1 MQSICDSWQSPQ
13 YGERWPLAGR
23 AARRPV
29 AAFFAAAM
37 ACCLFAFP
45 AWAEDWPAFQGLR
58 QNNTSAETGLLLD
71 WPDKGPPVL
80 WSKRLGRSYS
90 PPVVARGALIAFH
103 RIGDEEVIECLD
115 ARTGQSRWNFR
126 YPTRYVDR
134 YEYNGGPRSSPAIDG
149 DFVYAYGA
157 EGVLTCLALADGKKV
172 WQRPLNKE
180 LEVPQGFFGVGIP
193 PVIEKDIILL
203 NAGGPGG
210 AGVVGI
216 NKKTGETLWKASD
229 HGAGYSA
236 PVACTI
242 GGRRMAVFF
251 TKEGLLVVAPDTG
264 KILHELPF
272 RSVYRESVN
281 AASPVVAGDVIFLSA
296 AYYVGSIALQV
307 MPEGPLKCL
316 WRDKKNLQNHWATSI
331 YHDGFLYG
339 SNGRHEQEAEMRC
352 LDWKTGEVRWTSPR
366 GLGRATFIMAQG
378 HFIAMG
384 ERGDLT
390 LIEVNP
396 ERYVE
401 KKRVRMLEYPCW
413 GPPVLANNLLY
424 IRNEILMV
432 CLDLRAAK

>member
-1 MQSICDSWQSPQ
+1 
-13 YGERWPLAGR
+13 
-23 AARRPV
+23 
-29 AAFFAAAM
+29 
-37 ACCLFAFP
+37 
-45 AWAEDWPAFQGLR
+45 
-58 QNNTSAETGLLLD
+58 TGLLLD
-71 WPDKGPPVL
+71 WPDTGPPVL

-103 RIGDEEVIECLD
+103 RIGDEEVLECLD
-115 ARTGQSRWNFR
+115 ALTGQSRWAFR

-149 DFVYAYGA
+149 DYVYAYGA

-180 LEVPQGFFGVGIP
+180 LEVPQGFFGVGVP

-216 NKKTGETLWKASD
+216 NKMTGETLWKTSDQGAS
-229 HGAGYSA
+229 YSA
-236 PVACTI
+236 PVVCTI

-264 KILHELPF
+264 KVLYEMPF
-272 RSVYRESVN
+272 RSVYHESVN
-281 AASPVVAGDVIFLSA
+281 AASPVIAGDVIFLSA
-296 AYYVGSIALQV
+296 AYYVGSVALQV
-307 MPEGPLKCL
+307 PPDGPLKCL
-316 WRDKKNLQNHWATSI
+316 WRDKKNMQNHWATSI

-339 SNGRHEQEAEMRC
+339 FNGRYENEAEMRC

-396 ERYVE
+396 DRYVE
-401 KKRVRMLEYPCW
+401 KKRVRMLDYPCW
-413 GPPVLANNLLY
+413 GPPVLANGLLY
-424 IRNEILMV
+424 IRNETVLL
-432 CLDLRAAK
+432 CLDLRGGRR